1 MRVTVFGGANPKP
14 GEAAY
19 QEALDLGAQLG
30 RAGCTV
36 LTGGYIGTMEAVSR
50 GAAENNAHVIGVT
63 CEDIERWRKV
73 RANAWVKE
81 EWRCP
86 TLRERLFKLIDGCD
100 SAVAL
105 PGGAGTLAEISLTWN
120 LMIVESIP
128 KKPLILVGSGWQA
141 TFSQMFSAMD
151 GYVTARDRSLL
162 SFVPDIAAA
171 IKFLGD
177 GLNNGR

>member
-19 QEALDLGAQLG
+19 QEAFDLGAQLG
-30 RAGCTV
+30 RTGCTV

-63 CEDIERWRKV
+63 CDDIERWRKV
-73 RANAWVKE
+73 CANVWVME

-100 SAVAL
+100 SAIAL
-105 PGGAGTLAEISLTWN
+105 PGGAGTLTEISLTWN

-128 KKPLILVGSGWQA
+128 KKPLILVGSGWQDV
-141 TFSQMFSAMD
+141 FNQMFSAMD

-162 SFVPDIAAA
+162 SFVPDVTAA
-171 IKFLGD
+171 IKLLGD
-177 GLNNGR
+177 GINNGR